1 MNGTMEWAVL
11 RALGQVN
18 DALEQ
23 ITGAE
28 PGDWTGSA
36 ANAYEARRAELA
48 SSVSVAG
55 GAVESILPAARAA
68 DAEAATWR
76 AVSGVVA

>member
-11 RALGQVN
+11 RALGQVET
-18 DALEQ
+18 ALEE
-23 ITGAE
+23 IARAASGE
-28 PGDWTGSA
+28 WTGSA
-36 ANAYEARRAELA
+36 ANAYEARRAELV
-48 SSVSVAG
+48 SSLSAAGDAVAG
-55 GAVESILPAARAA
+55 ILPAARAA